1 MVGEREY
8 MDIRQI
14 AEKAGVSV
22 ATVSRVQNHPET
34 VAKATREKVQA
45 IIDECNYTPNWFA
58 RGMNIGKAETIGIIV
73 PDILNPSYMEII
85 KGIEDIMTESGYI
98 TVICDGSCDAQKEED
113 SIDSLI
119 KRNTDGLIIISSSIS
134 RAKLLSIKSK
144 GIPIVSIGES
154 NACKEIDTV
163 KIDYEKASYKAT
175 KHLIDIG
182 YDKIAIINGP
192 KEKRENALRLEGF
205 KSALKN
211 NNIKMEKDYILH
223 SKVSLDE
230 GYLLTKKLPKEK
242 RENALRLEG
251 FKSALKNNNIK
262 MEKDYILH
270 SKVSLDEGYLLT
282 KKLLKL
288 KNPPRAIFATDDV
301 FAFAAM
307 AALRDNNVK
316 VPEDIAVMGFDNINL
331 SRMIESKLTTVIN
344 PLHKQGVL
352 GARLLIDIINN
363 LESEDS
369 FTQEILLETKIKIRK
384 SCGYGGR
391 IGEIF

>member
-1 MVGEREY
+1 
-8 MDIRQI
+8 MDIREI
-14 AEKAGVSV
+14 AKKAGVSV

-45 IIDECNYTPNWFA
+45 VIDECHYTPNWFA
-58 RGMNIGKAETIGIIV
+58 RGMNLGKAETIGIIV

-85 KGIEDIMTESGYI
+85 KGIEDIMSESGYI
-98 TVICDGSCDAQKEED
+98 TVICDGSYNCQKEEE

-134 RAKLLSIKSK
+134 RKKLLSIKSK

-192 KEKRENALRLEGF
+192 KEKRENTLRLEGF
-205 KSALKN
+205 KRALENSNINVEN
-211 NNIKMEKDYILH
+211 NYVLH
-223 SKVSLDE
+223 SQ
-230 GYLLTKKLPKEK
+230 
-242 RENALRLEG
+242 
-251 FKSALKNNNIK
+251 I
-262 MEKDYILH
+262 
-270 SKVSLDEGYLLT
+270 SLDEGYLLT

-288 KNPPRAIFATDDV
+288 KNPPRAIFATNDI
-301 FAFAAM
+301 FAFASM
-307 AALRDNNVK
+307 AALRDNDIK
-316 VPEDIAVMGFDNINL
+316 VPEDIAVIGFDNIQL
-331 SRMIESKLTTVIN
+331 SRMIESKLTTIIN

-363 LESEDS
+363 QDSEDS

-384 SCGYGGR
+384 SCGYGNR

>member
-1 MVGEREY
+1 

-34 VAKATREKVQA
+34 VAKVTREKVQA
-45 IIDECNYTPNWFA
+45 IIDECNYIPNWFA
-58 RGMNIGKAETIGIIV
+58 RGMNLGKAETIGIIV

-85 KGIEDIMTESGYI
+85 KGIKDIMSESGYI
-98 TVICDGSCDAQKEED
+98 TLICDGSYNAQKEEE

-134 RAKLLSIKSK
+134 AKKLLSIKSK

-154 NACKEIDTV
+154 NTCKEIDTV

-192 KEKRENALRLEGF
+192 KEKRENTLILEGF
-205 KSALKN
+205 KRALKN
-211 NNIKMEKDYILH
+211 NNIDIENNYILH
-223 SKVSLDE
+223 SQ
-230 GYLLTKKLPKEK
+230 
-242 RENALRLEG
+242 
-251 FKSALKNNNIK
+251 I
-262 MEKDYILH
+262 
-270 SKVSLDEGYLLT
+270 SLDEGYLLT

-288 KNPPRAIFATDDV
+288 KNPPRAIFATDDI
-301 FAFAAM
+301 FAFASM
-307 AALRDNNVK
+307 SALRDNDIK
-316 VPEDIAVMGFDNINL
+316 VPEDMAVIGFGNIQL

-363 LESEDS
+363 QESEDS

-384 SCGYGGR
+384 SCGYDSR

>member
-1 MVGEREY
+1 

-14 AEKAGVSV
+14 AKKAGVSV

-34 VAKATREKVQA
+34 VAQATREKVQA

-58 RGMNIGKAETIGIIV
+58 RGMNLGKAETIGIIV

-85 KGIEDIMTESGYI
+85 KGIEDIMSESGYI
-98 TVICDGSCDAQKEED
+98 TLICDGSCNAQKEEE
-113 SIDSLI
+113 SIDKLL

-134 RAKLLSIKSK
+134 KKKLLSIKSK

-154 NACKEIDTV
+154 NAGKEIDTV

-182 YDKIAIINGP
+182 YEKIAIINGP
-192 KEKRENALRLEGF
+192 KENRENILRLEGF
-205 KSALKN
+205 KRALESE
-211 NNIKMEKDYILH
+211 NIKIDKNYILN
-223 SKVSLDE
+223 SEVSLDE
-230 GYLLTKKLPKEK
+230 GYLL
-242 RENALRLEG
+242 A
-251 FKSALKNNNIK
+251 
-262 MEKDYILH
+262 
-270 SKVSLDEGYLLT
+270 

-288 KNPPRAIFATDDV
+288 KNPPRAVFATNDIFAFSV
-301 FAFAAM
+301 M
-307 AALRDNNVK
+307 AALRDSNIK
-316 VPEDIAVMGFDNINL
+316 VPEEVAVIGFDNINL

-363 LESEDS
+363 QESEDS
-369 FTQEILLETKIKIRK
+369 FTQEIVLETKIKIRK
-384 SCGYGGR
+384 SCGYGQR

>member
-1 MVGEREY
+1 

-14 AEKAGVSV
+14 AKKAGVSV
-22 ATVSRVQNHPET
+22 ATVSRVQNHPEI
-34 VAKATREKVQA
+34 VAEATREKVQSV
-45 IIDECNYTPNWFA
+45 IDECNYTPNWFA

-85 KGIEDIMTESGYI
+85 KGIDEIMSESGYI
-98 TVICDGSCDAQKEED
+98 TLICDGSGDAQKEEE
-113 SIDSLI
+113 SIDKLI

-134 RAKLLSIKSK
+134 KKKLLSIKSK

-182 YDKIAIINGP
+182 YKKIAIINGP
-192 KEKRENALRLEGF
+192 KEKKENALRLEGF

-211 NNIKMEKDYILH
+211 SNIKVEKHYILN
-223 SKVSLDE
+223 SKISLDE
-230 GYLLTKKLPKEK
+230 GYLLAKKLIK
-242 RENALRLEG
+242 LE
-251 FKSALKNNNIK
+251 
-262 MEKDYILH
+262 
-270 SKVSLDEGYLLT
+270 
-282 KKLLKL
+282 
-288 KNPPRAIFATDDV
+288 NPPRAIFATDDV
-301 FAFAAM
+301 FAFSVM
-307 AALRDNNVK
+307 AALRDNNIK
-316 VPEDIAVMGFDNINL
+316 VPEDIAVIGFDNINL
-331 SRMIESKLTTVIN
+331 SRMIESKLTTVVN

-352 GARLLIDIINN
+352 GARLLLDIINSQ
-363 LESEDS
+363 ETEDG

-384 SCGYGGR
+384 SCGYGKR

>member
-1 MVGEREY
+1 

-14 AEKAGVSV
+14 AKKAGVSV

-58 RGMNIGKAETIGIIV
+58 RGMNLGRAETIGIIV

-85 KGIEDIMTESGYI
+85 KGIEDIMLESGYI
-98 TVICDGSCDAQKEED
+98 TLICDGSCDAKKEED
-113 SIDSLI
+113 NIDNLI

-134 RAKLLSIKSK
+134 KEKLLSIKSK
-144 GIPIVSIGES
+144 KIPIVSIGES
-154 NACKEIDTV
+154 SACKEIDTV

-175 KHLIDIG
+175 KHLLDIG

-192 KEKRENALRLEGF
+192 KGKKENDLRLEGF
-205 KSALKN
+205 KKALQN
-211 NNIKMEKDYILH
+211 NNVKIEKNYILH
-223 SKVSLDE
+223 SNVSLDE
-230 GYLLTKKLPKEK
+230 GYLLAKKLIK
-242 RENALRLEG
+242 LE
-251 FKSALKNNNIK
+251 
-262 MEKDYILH
+262 
-270 SKVSLDEGYLLT
+270 
-282 KKLLKL
+282 
-288 KNPPRAIFATDDV
+288 NPPRAIFATNDI
-301 FAFAAM
+301 FAFSVM
-307 AALRDNNVK
+307 AALRDSNIK
-316 VPEDIAVMGFDNINL
+316 VPEEMAVMGFDNIDL

-363 LESEDS
+363 KEGEDN
-369 FTQEILLETKIKIRK
+369 FIQEIVLETKIKIRK
-384 SCGYGGR
+384 SCGYGER